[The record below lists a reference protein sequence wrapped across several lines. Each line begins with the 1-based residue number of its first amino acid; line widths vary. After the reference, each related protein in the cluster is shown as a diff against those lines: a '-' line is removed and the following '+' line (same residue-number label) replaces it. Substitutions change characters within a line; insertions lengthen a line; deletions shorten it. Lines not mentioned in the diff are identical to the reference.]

1 VSRRLILF
9 FLFVIVAAALLFVP
23 LPIPPTYAGSTIEN
37 AGHTPLFVMGTLFVL
52 AVLRHDF
59 HFSGA
64 RLYGYA
70 GVIGVAA
77 GLASEIIQQPLH
89 RDASWE
95 DVFADAV
102 GVVLALAAYA
112 CFDRWSES
120 RKLVRAFT
128 ICIALACMA
137 IYVEPLVNM
146 ARAYV
151 YRNRQF
157 PMLANFDSHLALY
170 WLVSYGANREIR
182 DGRLE
187 VEFEASKYPGVS
199 FFEPVPDWSAFHTLV
214 LDVENPDAEV
224 LNLVVRV
231 HDIGHGKAYA
241 DRFNRSFR
249 LVPGERRVLEIGLA
263 DVQHAPRNRLMNMTQ
278 ISDVTLFR
286 VRDSGSRHLRL
297 YSMRLQ

>member
-297 YSMRLQ
+297 NSMRLQ